1 MHEVSERFKS
11 ALTGPHKMAVR
22 ATLVEEVP
30 QFGRHPRGVEIPV
43 IGGQVVIQS
52 MSDIKSTLTIQVP
65 AQFWDLVQPFGAE
78 IYIERGIEFAPGDAE
93 YVGLGYH
100 RIEQSTQENAPYGPI
115 QITALDRIAQLQQN
129 KLAFPLPLN
138 DGNTHRAV
146 FERLVNGI
154 AIPQQAQYPGLAPD
168 GYGMYLDA
176 RVPIYWR
183 SYNPDTTLII
193 GDQIVEDDA
202 FAYLAQLIKFYYA
215 GLRFLTTGELEVY
228 SFKFDF
234 SFAADTLHGGT
245 GGQIISAKR
254 TVARTGVHNIVTAY
268 GTDPS
273 SITDFIISFNSDSA
287 SPLAYNKRTFPRFGP
302 SPTYYSSPLLQ
313 TNGDVELAGAVLLR
327 RYIALPLEHTLRVVS
342 NPALEPNDPI
352 DVVLRPE
359 FPPFRC
365 FVDTITIPLTAG
377 TPGTITTRIPT
388 ATEGLSLGLGILAR

>member
-1 MHEVSERFKS
+1 
-11 ALTGPHKMAVR
+11 MAVR

-30 QFGRHPRGVEIPV
+30 QFGANPRGVEMPV
-43 IGGQVVIQS
+43 VGGDVTVQAL
-52 MSDIKSTLTIQVP
+52 SDIKSTLTMQVP
-65 AQFWDLVQPFGAE
+65 AEYWDLVQPFGAE

-100 RIEQSTQENAPYGPI
+100 RIEQATQDDAPYGPI
-115 QITALDRIAQLQQN
+115 KIHALDRISQLQQN

-183 SYNPDTTLII
+183 SYDPDTTLII

-202 FAYLAQLIKFYYA
+202 YAYLAQLIKFYYA
-215 GLRFLTTGELEVY
+215 GLRFRVTGELEVF

-234 SFAADTLHGGT
+234 STPVDTLRGGA
-245 GGQIISAKR
+245 GGQIISTKR
-254 TVARTGVHNIVTAY
+254 TVTRTGVHNIVTAY

-273 SITDFIISFNSDSA
+273 SITDFIITFNSDSA

-313 TNGDVELAGAVLLR
+313 TNGDVETAAGVLLR
-327 RYIALPLEHTLRVVS
+327 RYIALPLEHTLRVVC

-352 DVVLRPE
+352 DVVVRPE
-359 FPPFRC
+359 FPAFRC
-365 FVDTITIPLTAG
+365 FVDTITIPLTAN
-377 TPGTITTRIPT
+377 TAGTITTRIPT

>member
-1 MHEVSERFKS
+1 MHQVSDRFLN
-11 ALTGPHKMAVR
+11 ALKGPHKIAVR

-30 QFGRHPRGVEIPV
+30 QFGTNPRGTPLPV
-43 IGGQVVIQS
+43 IGGNVTIQS
-52 MSDIKSTLTIQVP
+52 LSDIKSTLTIQVP
-65 AQFWDLVQPFGAE
+65 AEFWDLVQPFGAE
-78 IYIERGIEFAPGDAE
+78 IYIERGIEFGPGDAE

-100 RIEQSTQENAPYGPI
+100 RIEQAAQDSAPFGPI
-115 QITALDRIAQLQQN
+115 SITALDRIAQLQQN

-154 AIPQQAQYPGLAPD
+154 AIPQQAQYPGLSPD

-176 RVPIYWR
+176 RVPIYWMG
-183 SYNPDTTLII
+183 YNPDSTLII

-215 GLRFLTTGELEVY
+215 GLRFRTTGELEVY

-234 SFAADTLHGGT
+234 SHPVATLHGGA
-245 GGQIISAKR
+245 GGQIISVKR
-254 TVARTGVHNIVTAY
+254 TVSRAGVHNIVTAY
-268 GTDPS
+268 GSDPS
-273 SITDFIISFNSDSA
+273 SITDFIITYNSDSA

-313 TNGDVELAGAVLLR
+313 TNGDVELAGEVLLR
-327 RYIALPLEHTLRVVS
+327 RYIALPLEYTLKVVP

-352 DVVLRPE
+352 DVILRPE

-365 FVDTITIPLTAG
+365 FVDTITIPLTAN
-377 TPGTITTRIPT
+377 TPGSITTRIPT
-388 ATEGLSLGLGILAR
+388 ATEGLSLGLGIL

>member
-1 MHEVSERFKS
+1 M
-11 ALTGPHKMAVR
+11 R

-30 QFGRHPRGVEIPV
+30 QFGANPRGVEMPV
-43 IGGQVVIQS
+43 VGGDVTVQAL
-52 MSDIKSTLTIQVP
+52 SDIKSTLTMQVP
-65 AQFWDLVQPFGAE
+65 AEYWDLVQPFGAE

-100 RIEQSTQENAPYGPI
+100 RIEQATQDDAPYGPI
-115 QITALDRIAQLQQN
+115 KIHALDRISQLQQN

-183 SYNPDTTLII
+183 SYDPDTTLII

-202 FAYLAQLIKFYYA
+202 YAYLAQLIKFYYA
-215 GLRFLTTGELEVY
+215 GLRFRVTGELEVF

-234 SFAADTLHGGT
+234 STPVDTLRGGA
-245 GGQIISAKR
+245 GGQIISTKR
-254 TVARTGVHNIVTAY
+254 TVTRTGVHNIVTAY

-273 SITDFIISFNSDSA
+273 SITDFIITFNSDSA

-313 TNGDVELAGAVLLR
+313 TNGDVETAAGVLLR
-327 RYIALPLEHTLRVVS
+327 RYIALPLEHTLRVVC

-352 DVVLRPE
+352 DVVVRPE
-359 FPPFRC
+359 FPAFRC
-365 FVDTITIPLTAG
+365 FVDTITIPLTAN
-377 TPGTITTRIPT
+377 TAGTITTRIPT